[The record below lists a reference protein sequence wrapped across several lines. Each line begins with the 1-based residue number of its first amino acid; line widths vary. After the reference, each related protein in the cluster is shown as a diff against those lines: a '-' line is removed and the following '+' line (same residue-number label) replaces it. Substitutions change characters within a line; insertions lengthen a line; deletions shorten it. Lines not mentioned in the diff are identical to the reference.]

1 MAVAVTNHPDRFRG
15 LATLPIGDPAAAA
28 AELKRTVR
36 DHGFVG
42 ADQWPRQRS
51 LPGRQLLRPVFESAE
66 TLNVPIYETLNVPIY
81 LHPTVPPQPVIDAYY
96 SGFAPRVS
104 AKSSIAGVG
113 WHIDTGIH
121 CLRLILGGVFDR
133 FPRLQVIVG
142 ISSRH

>member
-15 LATLPIGDPAAAA
+15 LATLPMGDPAAAA

-66 TLNVPIYETLNVPIY
+66 TLNVPIY

-104 AKSSIAGVG
+104 ARLSIAGVG
-113 WHIDTGIH
+113 WHIDTGSTA
-121 CLRLILGGVFDR
+121 CG
-133 FPRLQVIVG
+133 
-142 ISSRH
+142 